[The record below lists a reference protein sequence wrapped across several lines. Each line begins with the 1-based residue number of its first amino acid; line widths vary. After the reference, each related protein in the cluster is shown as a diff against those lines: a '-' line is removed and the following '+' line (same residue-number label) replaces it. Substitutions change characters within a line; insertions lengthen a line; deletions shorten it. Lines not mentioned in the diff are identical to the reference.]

1 MNISRPLLLLL
12 AILPFIEI
20 ALLARVVGLIGFL
33 PTLGLLL
40 LAGSA
45 GLAIIR
51 QQGMTALLRAQ
62 QSMAR
67 GELPAQDIVNSGLI
81 VLGGV
86 LLIIPGVLSD
96 LLALSCLLPALRA
109 RLANRLLAT
118 RFNVV
123 NTGQR
128 SGGDSVIEGEY
139 HRED

>member
-1 MNISRPLLLLL
+1 MNNSRPLIIIL

-20 ALLARVVGLIGFL
+20 ALLARVVGLIGFI

-40 LAGSA
+40 LAGAA
-45 GLAIIR
+45 GLTIIR

-62 QSMAR
+62 QSMSR
-67 GELPAQDIVNSGLI
+67 GELPAQDIVNSGII

-96 LLALSCLLPALRA
+96 LLALACLLPALRA

-118 RFNVV
+118 RFSVASAGRHS
-123 NTGQR
+123 TQ
-128 SGGDSVIEGEY
+128 DSVIEGEY
-139 HRED
+139 HREE

>member
-67 GELPAQDIVNSGLI
+67 GELPAQDIVNSGII

-86 LLIIPGVLSD
+86 LLIIPGMLSD
-96 LLALSCLLPALRA
+96 LLALPCLLPALRA
-109 RLANRLLAT
+109 RLADRLLAT

-128 SGGDSVIEGEY
+128 SAGESVIEGEY